1 MPASVPARLAEV
13 RARVTAACA
22 GAGRDPAEVR
32 LMAVTKTHP
41 TEVLEQA
48 YDAGLRLFGE
58 NRVQEAATKA
68 DDLADRPDLCWAV
81 IGHLQTNKVKAALGF
96 AGELHTLDS
105 LKLAEAL
112 DRRLQEQGRGLDV
125 FVQVNSSGEAAKT
138 GLAPDEVERFVL
150 DLRPFAS
157 LRVRGL
163 MTLAVY
169 SDDQGEVAAC
179 FTRVRELQ
187 RRLRQLDAAP
197 GSYDELSMGMSG
209 DFELAIAH
217 GATTVRVGQGLFG
230 ARPAAPAVTQAAS
243 SPPR

>member
-1 MPASVPARLAEV
+1 MGEETDRVAERLARV
-13 RARVTAACA
+13 RERIAAACA
-22 GAGRDPAEVR
+22 AAGRPADDVR
-32 LMAVTKTHP
+32 LMAVTKTHGAAP
-41 TEVLEQA
+41 LRAA

-58 NRVQEAATKA
+58 NRVQEALGKL
-68 DDLADRPDLCWAV
+68 DDLADAADLRWAV
-81 IGHLQTNKVKAALGF
+81 IGHLQGNKVRQALEFAA
-96 AGELHTLDS
+96 ELHTLDS

-125 FVQVNSSGEAAKT
+125 FVQVNSSGEASKS
-138 GLAPDEVERFVL
+138 GLDPDDVERFVL
-150 DLRPFAS
+150 DLRPFTA

-169 SDDQGEVAAC
+169 SDDQQEVAAC
-179 FTRVRELQ
+179 FATMTDLQ

-230 ARPAAPAVTQAAS
+230 ARPPAA
-243 SPPR
+243 

>member
-1 MPASVPARLAEV
+1 MPDSLAVRLQEV
-13 RARVTAACA
+13 RRRIGVACA
-22 GAGRDPAEVR
+22 EAGREPAEVR

-41 TEVLEQA
+41 TSVLEQA

-58 NRVQEAATKA
+58 NRVQEAAGKA
-68 DDLADRPDLCWAV
+68 EELAGREDLHWAA
-81 IGHLQTNKVKAALGF
+81 IGHLQTNKVKVALGF
-96 AGELHTLDS
+96 ADELHTLDS

-112 DRRLQEQGRGLDV
+112 DRRLQEAGRALDV

-138 GLAPDEVERFVL
+138 GLAPEEVEQFAL
-150 DLRPFAS
+150 DLRPYAS

-163 MTLAVY
+163 MTLAIY
-169 SDDQGEVAAC
+169 SDDQAEVAAC
-179 FTRVRELQ
+179 FTRVQELQ
-187 RRLRQLDAAP
+187 RRLQQLDAAP

-230 ARPAAPAVTQAAS
+230 ARPLAAPV
-243 SPPR
+243 P